1 MDYAEIARRTSPETA
16 QKIKSD
22 IVDSLFTA
30 EHGQTVKG
38 EQLDALTRGAVI
50 LGIEPIDSPAD
61 GLFIYLKRLAG
72 DVMALLIETD
82 VDEQNGGS
90 YEVLRIRKGKIA

>member
-16 QKIKSD
+16 HKIKSD

-30 EHGQTVKG
+30 EHGRTVKG

-61 GLFIYLKRLAG
+61 GIFIYLKRPAG